1 MRLLLMRTALS
12 AVFVLVSGAWLSAQ
26 SPVTSASGVI
36 VDAETSEPV
45 PYANVIFAGTQIGTM
60 TDEQGRFSL
69 SNSQGFVT
77 LAVQMMSYKTAI
89 VHLAAGKENTGLK
102 IALEID
108 GFGINAVTVKPH
120 RHKSKYSRKNN
131 PAVDLIR
138 EVIAHKDDN
147 RLSSRDFYKAR
158 TYEKLVM
165 SLDKFNVDFDSSR
178 FWRNFTFIK
187 DYLDT
192 STFNSSPVLSG
203 SLRESIYDVYYRK
216 KPHSEKRLVH
226 CRNLQGV
233 DKILDREGL
242 GANLDQMLQSVDIF
256 SDNMEILLNSFVSP
270 LSSTLATSYYKYY
283 IMDTVSVR
291 GTRCVDLAFVPVN
304 SECYGFTGHLYVTT
318 DGKFALKK
326 YTLNVPAKINL
337 NFVSNLSI
345 SQEYDRL
352 DDGMLVPVRSDTYTN
367 FYIFKKM
374 SQIYAHQCKI
384 VTGYEFDVPEEEKEY
399 VFSIQGDSEIKE
411 GAASVRKKDWV
422 GLRPEPLK
430 KSESLIDSLVVELEK
445 VPKFRTTMKTLEAM
459 FSGYVPTSKVSTE
472 SKFDFGP
479 IWNTIS
485 WNRLEG
491 VRVRLGGMT
500 TANLSRHFFLSG
512 YAALGCKDLRVKYG
526 VTAIYSL
533 RPRDYHGYEHFRN
546 AFFLSSSYDVQ
557 VPGQLFSVFD
567 RDCILMSLTFG
578 PKVGKY
584 EYVLTN
590 QFKYE
595 IEWPKRIGLQAWVAH
610 HNTEAAGAMSF
621 DRFLPDGTTM
631 HIDRFNDVTL
641 GVKFRFAPGE
651 RIFNNRMG
659 RSSLFN
665 LTNEAPVLEFSHEI
679 GYMEGGYLFNRSEF
693 TAQKRFWLS
702 SFGHIDATLNAGIE
716 WNKVP
721 YVKLFIP
728 YTNQSLFLQPTTFN
742 MMQPMEFLTDQY
754 VALHLTYYMK
764 GLILNRIP
772 LVNKLKIR
780 EVVSFSALYGTLSH
794 KNNPAV
800 SPTGLFVFPEGAG
813 VMGKYPYMEM
823 SIGIENIFKVI
834 RVDYVRRLNYLSNQS
849 ANKNGVRV
857 SLRFSF

>member
-1 MRLLLMRTALS
+1 MKPLFMRAAVSVAFLLALS
-12 AVFVLVSGAWLSAQ
+12 RGLSGQ
-26 SPVTSASGVI
+26 EIVTSASGV
-36 VDAETSEPV
+36 VLDAETSEPV
-45 PYANVIFAGTQIGTM
+45 PYASVMFAGTQFGTM
-60 TDEQGRFSL
+60 ADEEGRFSL
-69 SNSQGFVT
+69 SNPHGFST
-77 LAVQMMSYKTAI
+77 LAVQMLSYKTAI
-89 VHLAAGKENTGLK
+89 VPIMPGKENDGLR
-102 IALEID
+102 INLEID
-108 GFGINAVTVKPH
+108 GFGIDAVTVKPS
-120 RHKSKYSRKNN
+120 RRKNKYTRKNN

-147 RLSSRDFYKAR
+147 RLASKDFYKAR

-165 SLDKFNVDFDSSR
+165 SLDKFDVDFDSSR

-192 STFNSSPVLSG
+192 STFNASPVLSG
-203 SLRESIYDVYYRK
+203 SLRESIYDDYYRK
-216 KPHSEKRLVH
+216 RPHTSKRIVH
-226 CRNLQGV
+226 YRNMQGV

-242 GANLDQMLQSVDIF
+242 SANLDQMLQSVDIF

-270 LSSTLATSYYKYY
+270 LSSSLATSYYKYY
-283 IMDTVSVR
+283 IMDTLAVS
-291 GTRCVDLAFVPVN
+291 GSRCVDLAFVPVN
-304 SECYGFTGHLYVTT
+304 SEGYGFTGHLYITT
-318 DGKFALKK
+318 DGRYALKK
-326 YTLNVPAKINL
+326 YTLNVPANINL

-345 SQEYDRL
+345 SSEFESL
-352 DDGMLVPVRSDTYTN
+352 EDGMLVPVRYDTYAN

-374 SQIYAHQCKI
+374 RQIYAHQSRI
-384 VTGYEFDVPEEEKEY
+384 ITGYEFDVPEEEKEY
-399 VFSIQGDSEIKE
+399 AFAIQGDSETDE
-411 GAASVRKKDWV
+411 GATSLRKQEWV
-422 GLRPEPLK
+422 GIRPEPLK
-430 KSESLIDSLVVELEK
+430 KSESLIDSLVIELEK
-445 VPKFRTTMKTLEAM
+445 VPKFRATMKTCEAM
-459 FSGYVPTSKVSTE
+459 FSGYIPTSRVRTK

-491 VRVRLGGMT
+491 VRLRLGGMT
-500 TANLSRHFFLSG
+500 TANLNPHFFLNG
-512 YAALGCKDLRVKYG
+512 YVAFGCKDLRVKYSAS
-526 VTAIYSL
+526 AIYSL
-533 RPRDYHGYEHFRN
+533 RPKEYHAYEHFRN
-546 AFFLSSSYDVQ
+546 AFYITSSYDVQ

-567 RDCILMSLTFG
+567 RDCILMSLNFG
-578 PKVGKY
+578 PKSGKY

-590 QFKYE
+590 QLKYE
-595 IEWPKRIGLQAWVAH
+595 IEWPSRIGLEVWLAH
-610 HNTEAAGAMSF
+610 HNTEAAGLMSF
-621 DRFLPDGTTM
+621 DRYLEDGTTR
-631 HIDRFNDVTL
+631 HIDKFNDITL
-641 GVKFRFAPGE
+641 GMKFRFAPGE

-665 LTNEAPVLEFSHEI
+665 LSNEAPVLEFAHEI
-679 GYMEGGYLFNRSEF
+679 GYMEGGYMFNRSEF

-721 YVKLFIP
+721 FVKLFIP

-754 VALHLTYYMK
+754 VSLHLTYYMK

-772 LVNKLKIR
+772 LVKKLKLR
-780 EVVSFSALYGTLSH
+780 EVVSFSALYGTLSR

-823 SIGIENIFKVI
+823 SVGIENILKVI
-834 RVDYVRRLNYLSNQS
+834 RVDYVRRLNYLGNT
-849 ANKNGVRV
+849 AAHKNGVRV